1 MRVLA
6 IDTSSNVATVAVM
19 EDELLLGEY
28 ILNHKKTHSQ
38 KIMTMIEQILS
49 ELELNVQDIDIFAA
63 AIGPGSFTG
72 LRIGVATVKALA
84 HATGKPVVS
93 VGTLEALAYNVPYAE
108 HIIVP
113 IMDARRDNVFTASYI
128 WDEGFKEIGEP
139 EAISI
144 DECLESCGEFL
155 DTIFVGDGVKVHREY
170 IKEKLGDKAIFPP
183 ANALNSRAS
192 SVAALALDKAKR
204 GETQSYLEMKPYYIR
219 SDHGG
224 FELKGHIIEHLK
236 EKGIEVKDFG
246 TYSEASVD
254 YPDCAKPVCKAVLD
268 GECECGILICG
279 TGIGISMAANK
290 FKGIRA
296 ALCGDVF
303 SAKMSKEHNNANIIC
318 MGGRVLGRELANMIV
333 DTYLEAEFQGGRHAD
348 RIKKI
353 HEIET
358 M

>member
-49 ELELNVQDIDIFAA
+49 ELELTVQDIDIFAA

-93 VGTLEALAYNVPYAE
+93 VGTLEALAYNV
-108 HIIVP
+108 

-155 DTIFVGDGVKVHREY
+155 DTIFVGDGVKVHRDY

-219 SDHGG
+219 KSQAER
-224 FELKGHIIEHLK
+224 ELEERENK
-236 EKGIEVKDFG
+236 EKGE
-246 TYSEASVD
+246 
-254 YPDCAKPVCKAVLD
+254 
-268 GECECGILICG
+268 
-279 TGIGISMAANK
+279 
-290 FKGIRA
+290 
-296 ALCGDVF
+296 
-303 SAKMSKEHNNANIIC
+303 SK
-318 MGGRVLGRELANMIV
+318 
-333 DTYLEAEFQGGRHAD
+333 
-348 RIKKI
+348 
-353 HEIET
+353 
-358 M
+358 

>member
-49 ELELNVQDIDIFAA
+49 ELELTVRDIDIFAA

-144 DECLESCGEFL
+144 
-155 DTIFVGDGVKVHREY
+155 GDGVKVHREY

-219 SDHGG
+219 KSQAER
-224 FELKGHIIEHLK
+224 ELEERENK
-236 EKGIEVKDFG
+236 EKGE
-246 TYSEASVD
+246 
-254 YPDCAKPVCKAVLD
+254 
-268 GECECGILICG
+268 
-279 TGIGISMAANK
+279 
-290 FKGIRA
+290 
-296 ALCGDVF
+296 
-303 SAKMSKEHNNANIIC
+303 SK
-318 MGGRVLGRELANMIV
+318 
-333 DTYLEAEFQGGRHAD
+333 
-348 RIKKI
+348 
-353 HEIET
+353 
-358 M
+358 

>member
-1 MRVLA
+1 MEFILPDSVMNILSRLKTDGFSAFVAGGAVRDTIMGKTPHDYDIATSARPEEVKKLFRRT
-6 IDTSSNVATVAVM
+6 IDTGIKHGTVTVVHNKTGY
-19 EDELLLGEY
+19 EVTTFRTDGEY
-28 ILNHKKTHSQ
+28 SDGRHPQSVCFVDDAREDCARRDFTINAMMYLPKTGIIDYFGGQ
-38 KIMTMIEQILS
+38 RDIENKIIRCVGNPEK
-49 ELELNVQDIDIFAA
+49 LELNVQDIDIFAA

-192 SVAALALDKAKR
+192 SIAALALDKAKR

-219 SDHGG
+219 KSQAER
-224 FELKGHIIEHLK
+224 ELEERENK
-236 EKGIEVKDFG
+236 EKGE
-246 TYSEASVD
+246 
-254 YPDCAKPVCKAVLD
+254 
-268 GECECGILICG
+268 
-279 TGIGISMAANK
+279 
-290 FKGIRA
+290 
-296 ALCGDVF
+296 
-303 SAKMSKEHNNANIIC
+303 SK
-318 MGGRVLGRELANMIV
+318 
-333 DTYLEAEFQGGRHAD
+333 
-348 RIKKI
+348 
-353 HEIET
+353 
-358 M
+358 

>member
-49 ELELNVQDIDIFAA
+49 ELELTVRDIDIFAA

-72 LRIGVATVKALA
+72 LRIGVATV
-84 HATGKPVVS
+84 KPVVS

-219 SDHGG
+219 KSQAER
-224 FELKGHIIEHLK
+224 ELEERENK
-236 EKGIEVKDFG
+236 EKGE
-246 TYSEASVD
+246 
-254 YPDCAKPVCKAVLD
+254 
-268 GECECGILICG
+268 
-279 TGIGISMAANK
+279 
-290 FKGIRA
+290 
-296 ALCGDVF
+296 
-303 SAKMSKEHNNANIIC
+303 SK
-318 MGGRVLGRELANMIV
+318 
-333 DTYLEAEFQGGRHAD
+333 
-348 RIKKI
+348 
-353 HEIET
+353 
-358 M
+358 

>member
-49 ELELNVQDIDIFAA
+49 ELELTVQDIDIFAA

-170 IKEKLGDKAIFPP
+170 IKEKLGD
-183 ANALNSRAS
+183 NMG
-192 SVAALALDKAKR
+192 VAALPTVTIDGKEGQMKSFIGSKAIGVNPNAENMQVAMALAAYLAGEDAQKDHYDMRNILPTNTNIAVDDEIAAAVADAMINTSIMQPLVPEMSNYWSPAENMGKALVA
-204 GETQSYLEMKPYYIR
+204 GEITA
-219 SDHGG
+219 DNAA
-224 FELKGHIIEHLK
+224 
-236 EKGIEVKDFG
+236 EKTEDMN
-246 TYSEASVD
+246 T
-254 YPDCAKPVCKAVLD
+254 
-268 GECECGILICG
+268 
-279 TGIGISMAANK
+279 
-290 FKGIRA
+290 
-296 ALCGDVF
+296 
-303 SAKMSKEHNNANIIC
+303 
-318 MGGRVLGRELANMIV
+318 
-333 DTYLEAEFQGGRHAD
+333 
-348 RIKKI
+348 
-353 HEIET
+353 T
-358 M
+358 MNTDIAQ

>member
-49 ELELNVQDIDIFAA
+49 ELELTVQDIDIFAV

-72 LRIGVATVKALA
+72 LRIGVATVK
-84 HATGKPVVS
+84 
-93 VGTLEALAYNVPYAE
+93 ALAYNVPYAE

-219 SDHGG
+219 KSQAER
-224 FELKGHIIEHLK
+224 ELEERENK
-236 EKGIEVKDFG
+236 EKGE
-246 TYSEASVD
+246 
-254 YPDCAKPVCKAVLD
+254 
-268 GECECGILICG
+268 
-279 TGIGISMAANK
+279 
-290 FKGIRA
+290 
-296 ALCGDVF
+296 
-303 SAKMSKEHNNANIIC
+303 SK
-318 MGGRVLGRELANMIV
+318 
-333 DTYLEAEFQGGRHAD
+333 
-348 RIKKI
+348 
-353 HEIET
+353 
-358 M
+358 

>member
-72 LRIGVATVKALA
+72 LRIGVATVK
-84 HATGKPVVS
+84 
-93 VGTLEALAYNVPYAE
+93 ALAYNVPYAE

-219 SDHGG
+219 KSQAER
-224 FELKGHIIEHLK
+224 ELEERENK
-236 EKGIEVKDFG
+236 EKGE
-246 TYSEASVD
+246 
-254 YPDCAKPVCKAVLD
+254 
-268 GECECGILICG
+268 
-279 TGIGISMAANK
+279 
-290 FKGIRA
+290 
-296 ALCGDVF
+296 
-303 SAKMSKEHNNANIIC
+303 SK
-318 MGGRVLGRELANMIV
+318 
-333 DTYLEAEFQGGRHAD
+333 
-348 RIKKI
+348 
-353 HEIET
+353 
-358 M
+358 